1 MKIHQIYTQSFLRNF
16 TYLIELD
23 DHSAMVIDPWEEVV
37 VNSLLAEKNL
47 RLTSIINTHEHWDH
61 TQGNEALVTEHGC
74 EVWAHKN
81 GQGKI
86 PGLTR
91 VLSTGEIIDLEP
103 GVQLQVLNT
112 PGHTFAHLCFL
123 VLEQGQPK
131 AVFTG
136 DTLFNAGVGNCTNG
150 GDAEVMYQTIV
161 EQFHSLNDNVTVYP
175 GHEYLENNLRF
186 TLSMEPNNTDAQ
198 AWLVRAVAADPTI
211 EPLTTTIGDERQLN
225 AFFRLDNAVI
235 RSAVDC
241 SDRSD
246 KEVFVALRS
255 RRDNW

>member
-23 DHSAMVIDPWEEVV
+23 NGAALVIDPWEEGM
-37 VNSLLAEKNL
+37 VNDLLSTHNL
-47 RLTSIINTHEHWDH
+47 RLTAIINTHEHWDH
-61 TQGNEALVTEHGC
+61 TQGNEALVSEHGC
-74 EVWAHKN
+74 EVWAHEN

-91 VLSTGEIIDLEP
+91 VLSTGEIIDLQS
-103 GVQLQVLNT
+103 GIQLQVLNT
-112 PGHTFAHLCFL
+112 PGHTFAHLCFV
-123 VLEQGQPK
+123 VLIDSVAN

-150 GDAEVMYQTIV
+150 GDSEVMYETIV
-161 EQFHSLNDNVTVYP
+161 DQFHSLNDGVTVYP

-198 AWLVRAVAADPTI
+198 EWLVRAVAADPTVQ
-211 EPLTTTIGDERQLN
+211 PLTTTIGDERKLN
-225 AFFRLDNAVI
+225 AFFRLDSSLI
-235 RSAVDC
+235 RSAVEC
-241 SDRSD
+241 SGCSD

>member
-74 EVWAHKN
+74 EVWAHEN

-112 PGHTFAHLCFL
+112 PGHTFAHICF
-123 VLEQGQPK
+123 
-131 AVFTG
+131 
-136 DTLFNAGVGNCTNG
+136 
-150 GDAEVMYQTIV
+150 
-161 EQFHSLNDNVTVYP
+161 
-175 GHEYLENNLRF
+175 
-186 TLSMEPNNTDAQ
+186 
-198 AWLVRAVAADPTI
+198 
-211 EPLTTTIGDERQLN
+211 
-225 AFFRLDNAVI
+225 
-235 RSAVDC
+235 
-241 SDRSD
+241 
-246 KEVFVALRS
+246 
-255 RRDNW
+255 